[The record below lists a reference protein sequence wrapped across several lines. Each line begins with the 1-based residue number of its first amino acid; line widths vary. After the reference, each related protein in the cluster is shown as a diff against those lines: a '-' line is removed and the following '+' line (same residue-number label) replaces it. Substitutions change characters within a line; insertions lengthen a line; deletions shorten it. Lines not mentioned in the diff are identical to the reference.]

1 MKNNIETI
9 CKIILT
15 IVTLII
21 DVIFIYVYFNFPLSL
36 YDKIYIISILVIHSL
51 FYLFLWWYN
60 STIIFILH
68 VLLFICLLLAVF
80 LTNKVLLGTVLFLLL
95 FIIIA
100 WIIFNKCI
108 LNEDGQT
115 FGFDTELEIC
125 TIILTGVI
133 IYKLFKNYDNVGN

>member
-1 MKNNIETI
+1 MKNDIETI

-15 IVTLII
+15 IITLII
-21 DVIFIYVYFNFPLSL
+21 DIIFIYVYFNFSLNL

-51 FYLFLWWYN
+51 FYLFLWWYH

-115 FGFDTELEIC
+115 FGFGTELEIC

-133 IYKLFKNYDNVGN
+133 IYKLLKIV

>member
-21 DVIFIYVYFNFPLSL
+21 DVMFIYVYFNFPLNP
-36 YDKIYIISILVIHSL
+36 YDKIYIISILAIHSL

-108 LNEDGQT
+108 LIEDDQT
-115 FGFDTELEIC
+115 FGYGTELEIC

-133 IYKLFKNYDNVGN
+133 IYKLIIN

>member
-1 MKNNIETI
+1 M
-9 CKIILT
+9 
-15 IVTLII
+15 
-21 DVIFIYVYFNFPLSL
+21 FIYVYFNFSLNL
-36 YDKIYIISILVIHSL
+36 YDKIYIISILVIHTL

-115 FGFDTELEIC
+115 FGFGTELEIC

-133 IYKLFKNYDNVGN
+133 IYKLFT

>member
-1 MKNNIETI
+1 MNNNIEII

-15 IVTLII
+15 IITLII
-21 DVIFIYVYFNFPLSL
+21 DIMFIYVYFNFSLNL
-36 YDKIYIISILVIHSL
+36 YDKIYIISILVIHTL

-80 LTNKVLLGTVLFLLL
+80 LTNKVLLRAVLFLLL

-108 LNEDGQT
+108 LNEDSQT
-115 FGFDTELEIC
+115 FGFGTELEIC

-133 IYKLFKNYDNVGN
+133 IYKLLK

>member
-21 DVIFIYVYFNFPLSL
+21 DVMFIYVYFNFPLSL

-115 FGFDTELEIC
+115 FGFGTELEIC

-133 IYKLFKNYDNVGN
+133 IYKLLKIV

>member
-21 DVIFIYVYFNFPLSL
+21 DVILIYVYFNFSLNL
-36 YDKIYIISILVIHSL
+36 YDKIYTISILVIHLL

-68 VLLFICLLLAVF
+68 VLLFVCLLLTVF
-80 LTNKVLLGTVLFLLL
+80 LTNKLILGTALFLLL

-100 WIIFNKCI
+100 WKICNRCI
-108 LNEDGQT
+108 LNEDDQQ
-115 FGFDTELEIC
+115 FGYGTELEIC
-125 TIILTGVI
+125 TIILTGVV
-133 IYKLFKNYDNVGN
+133 IYKLLK